1 MGDAGTESIPINLML
16 LLVISYQRIKVY
28 SNLPEVELFVNGK
41 SCGKK
46 NVENCLA
53 VFDVVLP
60 FGSSTLEAKGFGE
73 KLTGD
78 AGRKD
83 GKTEDVMNIRYNPLP
98 DQAYKAGSWGYIGGE
113 NKSTTSEIQN
123 TFDGCHYRTAFKR
136 RYIVRNNNTSI
147 HIHLKS
153 LQGKAFLNGIKIRKL
168 D

>member
-1 MGDAGTESIPINLML
+1 M
-16 LLVISYQRIKVY
+16 
-28 SNLPEVELFVNGK
+28 ELFVNGK

-60 FGSSTLEAKGFGE
+60 FGSSTLKQKVLV
-73 KLTGD
+73 KLTVD

-83 GKTEDVMNIRYNPLP
+83 GNTEDVMNIWYNPLP

-123 TFDGCHYRTAFKR
+123 TIDGPIYQIWRKGDLEYKIDAPKGEYQVELLMLLSQQPSCLIFLPEAMEKL
-136 RYIVRNNNTSI
+136 
-147 HIHLKS
+147 HLKMQDLMS
-153 LQGKAFLNGIKIRKL
+153 A
-168 D
+168 

>member
-78 AGRKD
+78 AA
-83 GKTEDVMNIRYNPLP
+83 GKMVKQKM
-98 DQAYKAGSWGYIGGE
+98 
-113 NKSTTSEIQN
+113 
-123 TFDGCHYRTAFKR
+123 
-136 RYIVRNNNTSI
+136 
-147 HIHLKS
+147 
-153 LQGKAFLNGIKIRKL
+153 
-168 D
+168 